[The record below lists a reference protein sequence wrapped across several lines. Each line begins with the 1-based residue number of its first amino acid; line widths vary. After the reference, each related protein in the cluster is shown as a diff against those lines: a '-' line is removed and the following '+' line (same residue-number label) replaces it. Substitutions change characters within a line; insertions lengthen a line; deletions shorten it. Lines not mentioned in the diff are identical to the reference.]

1 MDWRAD
7 QTLSELWSIVDLA
20 GQAEELPIASLREL
34 CDEYGISCERYIE
47 VWNQLIEE
55 GYIII
60 HQAEERMQTDVH

>member
-1 MDWRAD
+1 M
-7 QTLSELWSIVDLA
+7 T

-34 CDEYGISCERYIE
+34 CDEYGISCEKYIE

>member
-7 QTLSELWSIVDLA
+7 QRLSELWSIVDLA

-34 CDEYGISCERYIE
+34 CDEYGISCEQYTE
-47 VWNQLIEE
+47 VWQKLCDE

-60 HQAEERMQTDVH
+60 EQAEGRMGDVH